1 MILKC
6 KGINEWKQKETRI
19 MTIQEQIVAARAA
32 QAAIKDYTQEQVDKL
47 VYEVAK
53 IINKNAVPLAKEA
66 VEETGLGYF
75 EDKIGK
81 NTDTPATFWA
91 YLKDKKSVG
100 IINEDPS
107 QGLIEVAHPIGVI
120 GAITPATNPP
130 SPLWATSCTP

>member
-1 MILKC
+1 
-6 KGINEWKQKETRI
+6 

-32 QAAIKDYTQEQVDKL
+32 QAAIKDYDQAQVDKL

-53 IINKNAVPLAKEA
+53 IIYKNAVPLAKQA

-91 YLKDKKSVG
+91 YLKDK
-100 IINEDPS
+100 
-107 QGLIEVAHPIGVI
+107 
-120 GAITPATNPP
+120 
-130 SPLWATSCTP
+130 